1 MDKVKYI
8 AIYIKCDGLHTP
20 YRVLHKYNEQN
31 IVYNH
36 TFEDIDSANLFL
48 KELYEKVEPGFL
60 HYNYTM
66 PEYNAKSK
74 DAYFFNRG
82 NDSIKNAYEYDG
94 LAEPVYNLRPLKKAY
109 RELFGKKLNLTESKI
124 RQKRTTKQKVKEF
137 VIGYGIAV
145 AVASPVALLMYEIHD
160 MNIKLQQVEERA
172 KRVEEMEKKVQELES
187 KTINKERARQNK
199 IDKEVKKHEKTLP
212 QYNEYL
218 QTQKQIQNYRD
229 SLNQAIR

>member
-8 AIYIKCDGLHTP
+8 TLYIKCDGFAYP
-20 YRVLHKYNEQN
+20 YRVFHKYNEQN

-36 TFEDIDSANLFL
+36 TFEDINSANLFL

-94 LAEPVYNLRPLKKAY
+94 LAKPVYNMRPLKKAY

-124 RQKRTTKQKVKEF
+124 RQEKTEATEKTIKQKIKEF
-137 VIGYGIAV
+137 VIPFGVAMAV
-145 AVASPVALLMYEIHD
+145 TSPIALLMYEVYD

-187 KTINKERARQNK
+187 KTINMMDTIKQNS
-199 IDKEVKKHEKTLP
+199 
-212 QYNEYL
+212 
-218 QTQKQIQNYRD
+218 R
-229 SLNQAIR
+229 

>member
-8 AIYIKCDGLHTP
+8 SLYIKCDGFAHP
-20 YRVLHKYNEQN
+20 YRVFHKYNEQN
-31 IVYNH
+31 IVYDH
-36 TFEDIDSANLFL
+36 TFEDINSANLFL

-94 LAEPVYNLRPLKKAY
+94 LAKPVYNMRPLKKAY

-124 RQKRTTKQKVKEF
+124 RQEKTEATEKTIKQKIKEF
-137 VIGYGIAV
+137 VIPFGVAMAV
-145 AVASPVALLMYEIHD
+145 TSPFALLMYEVYD

-187 KTINKERARQNK
+187 KTINMMDTLKQNS
-199 IDKEVKKHEKTLP
+199 
-212 QYNEYL
+212 
-218 QTQKQIQNYRD
+218 R
-229 SLNQAIR
+229 